1 MLPAEKLLDSRINDT
16 ASYSCSLYEAELLS
30 SLLAQTLS
38 NWLTG
43 SENKSVLSWNTS
55 KLVKVVRDHV
65 LEACMSVTPS
75 TFLKIGKKGLT
86 NLVEEPG

>member
-1 MLPAEKLLDSRINDT
+1 MLPSEWFRDSRIDDT

-38 NWLTG
+38 DRLTG
-43 SENKSVLSWNTS
+43 REDKSILSWNTP

-65 LEACMSVTPS
+65 LKACMSVTLS
-75 TFLKIGKKGLT
+75 TLLKIGKKGLT